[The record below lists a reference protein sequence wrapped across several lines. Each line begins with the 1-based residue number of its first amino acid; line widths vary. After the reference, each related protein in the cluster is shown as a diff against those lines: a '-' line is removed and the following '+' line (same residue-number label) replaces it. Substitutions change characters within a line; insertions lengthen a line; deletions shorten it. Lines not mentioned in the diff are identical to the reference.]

1 MDATFSSGVSI
12 PANILQPFIIVSN
25 SSTLDNALE
34 NLIEFAK
41 TNDGRSDLAS
51 KNMVSS
57 TLHLCQSLS
66 YPPCGGILLLA
77 LKLVRNLCGG
87 ELRNQDSF
95 IEQNGVDIV
104 SNIICSKEVVSDSNY
119 GIIRMGLQVLA
130 NVSLAGKE
138 HRVVIWD
145 RIYSLEFVKIAKL
158 RRKDTCDPLSMIVYT
173 CIDGNDELIE
183 KLCSDNALPL
193 LLEIVRTGSAVGFGE
208 DWVKLILSKT
218 CIEESYFTPLFTK
231 LRYTSTENTDG
242 CLPKMHIF
250 TQDQLFLLR
259 ILSEIINEQIEH
271 VTVSKAFAFDVF
283 RILRTA
289 LGILD
294 YVSRPK
300 SSLPTGSINIDA
312 LGYSLCILRDICA
325 FDGVDNVKEGYVYIV
340 ESLISLGLIE
350 SLLDL
355 LRDLEPPAIIR
366 RTVQHG
372 ENQETS
378 SGKLCPYKGFRSDIV
393 AVIGNCAYRRK
404 HVQDEIRAKN
414 GILLMLQQCV
424 TDDENPFLREWG
436 IWGVR
441 NLLEGNGEN
450 QRLVGELEIQG
461 SVDLP
466 ELSGLGL
473 RVDVD
478 QKTRRAKLVNTG

>member
-1 MDATFSSGVSI
+1 MRSLSDAKTPPPAANCPPSTLISLISGVSI
-12 PANILQPFIIVSN
+12 PESVLQPFIIVSN
-25 SSTLDNALE
+25 SSTLDKSLE
-34 NLIEFAK
+34 NLIESAR

-51 KNMVSS
+51 KNMVTT
-57 TLHLCQSLS
+57 TLQLCQSLS
-66 YPPCGGILLLA
+66 YPSCGGILLLA
-77 LKLVRNLCGG
+77 LKLVRNLCAG

-104 SNIICSKEVVSDSNY
+104 SNIICSEEILNDSNY

-138 HRVVIWD
+138 HQVVIWD
-145 RIYSLEFVKIAKL
+145 RMYSLKFVEIAKL
-158 RRKDTCDPLSMIVYT
+158 RRKDTCDPLCMIIYT
-173 CIDGNDELIE
+173 CVDGNNGLI
-183 KLCSDNALPL
+183 D
-193 LLEIVRTGSAVGFGE
+193 
-208 DWVKLILSKT
+208 KT
-218 CIEESYFTPLFTK
+218 CVEESYFTPLFSK
-231 LRYTSTENTDG
+231 LQYAFAEISDG
-242 CLPKMHIF
+242 GLPQLHMF
-250 TQDQLFLLR
+250 TQDQLFLLS

-271 VTVSKAFAFDVF
+271 ITVSKAFAFDVF
-283 RILRTA
+283 QILKTALRILDR
-289 LGILD
+289 
-294 YVSRPK
+294 VSRPK
-300 SSLPTGSINIDA
+300 STLPTGSIDIDA

-325 FDGVDNVKEGYVYIV
+325 FDGHDNFKEGYVDIV
-340 ESLISLGLIE
+340 ELLLSLGLIE
-350 SLLDL
+350 TLLDL

-366 RTVQHG
+366 RT
-372 ENQETS
+372 
-378 SGKLCPYKGFRSDIV
+378 
-393 AVIGNCAYRRK
+393 

-473 RVDVD
+473 RMEVD
-478 QKTRRAKLVNTG
+478 QKTRRAKLQFYV